1 MKIALLDFDDVLFNT
16 SAFSLASRK
25 VFIDSG
31 VSEKE
36 HDEFYQQMREDFKAK
51 GRAYHRNEHVALFTE
66 RFPKADSG
74 FMKKSLEALHETMPG
89 FVYDD
94 TPLFLEGLSKNGWHR
109 VILTFGN
116 EDWQKTK
123 VNLSGVGALVEEI
136 VVTEDVSKVLAAE
149 NVLKKAG
156 NAEDIIFIDDNPY
169 RALHSVKEKLP
180 HIRTIQLIRPELEAV
195 RERHP
200 GCDHDCQN
208 LLDVAKILWYN

>member
-25 VFIDSG
+25 IFIDSG

-51 GRAYHRNEHVALFTE
+51 NKVYHRDDHVALFTK
-66 RFPKADSG
+66 RFPEVDADLL
-74 FMKKSLEALHETMPG
+74 KKNIKTLHETMPN

-94 TPLFLEGLSKNGWHR
+94 TAGFLKSLSENGWHKI
-109 VILTFGN
+109 ILTFGN

-149 NVLKKAG
+149 DILKKAG

-169 RALHSVKEKLP
+169 RALHSVKEKFP
-180 HIRTIQLIRPELEAV
+180 HIRTIQLIRPELETI
-195 RERHP
+195 RERHS
-200 GCDHDCQN
+200 GCDHDCRTLDEIQK
-208 LLDVAKILWYN
+208 LL